1 MDAIAIRTACP
12 EDLAA
17 IAVMQRRSLLALAMG
32 DYAPAAVEAMATH
45 LPTLNPALVAD
56 GTLLV
61 AETASGRV
69 LGSAGWSRR
78 PVDDAIV
85 LDRTPSPFPPQLD
98 PVGTVR
104 SVFVDPSVARR
115 GLGRRLMARLEHA
128 MAASGCVTAEL
139 LGTLPAERLY
149 RTLGYTALTTHGM
162 RLPGG
167 QLIRVRRMA
176 RRLHGAADRIPL
188 AA

>member
-1 MDAIAIRTACP
+1 MDAITIRTARP

-17 IAVMQRRSLLALAMG
+17 IAAMQRRSLLALAVG
-32 DYAPAAVEAMATH
+32 DYAPDTVEAMAAH
-45 LPTLNPALVAD
+45 LPTLNPALAAA

-61 AETASGRV
+61 AEAGGRV

-78 PVDDAIV
+78 PIDDSIA
-85 LDRTPSPFPPQLD
+85 LDRAPSPFPPALD

-104 SVFVDPSVARR
+104 SVFVDPCMARR
-115 GLGRRLMARLEHA
+115 GLGRRLMAGIEAA
-128 MAASGCVTAEL
+128 MIASGFVTAEL

-149 RTLGYTALTTHGM
+149 RALGYTALAQHVL

-167 QLIRVRRMA
+167 QRVRLRRMA
-176 RRLHGAADRIPL
+176 RRLEAAPAGMPI